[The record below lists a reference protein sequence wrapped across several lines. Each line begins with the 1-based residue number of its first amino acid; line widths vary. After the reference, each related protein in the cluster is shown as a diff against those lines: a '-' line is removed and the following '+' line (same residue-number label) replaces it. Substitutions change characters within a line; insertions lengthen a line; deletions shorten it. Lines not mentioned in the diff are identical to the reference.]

1 MLKYGSQTS
10 RIGAGAVML
19 DLGELAGEIP
29 REVSAISRESR
40 LGRILVRK
48 SGSGAAAD
56 AHSAVFRQFSIK
68 ETGGIFI
75 ISPDG
80 GESPE
85 EQVFRGAAAAARAS
99 AYLYPGMLTPRDTAV
114 TIDSKLCR
122 GCGDC
127 AAICPYIEMRERSS
141 GIACAYV
148 DQALCLGCG
157 ACIAHC
163 PTGAI
168 TQPIQS
174 DEQIGST
181 LEALLGKVACA
192 VEAR

>member
-1 MLKYGSQTS
+1 V
-10 RIGAGAVML
+10 IL
-19 DLGELAGEIP
+19 DLGELAGEVP
-29 REVSAISRESR
+29 CEASAISRESR
-40 LGRILVRK
+40 LGRILARK

-56 AHSAVFRQFSIK
+56 AHSAVLRQFAIK
-68 ETGGIFI
+68 ETDGIFI

-80 GESPE
+80 GGLPE
-85 EQVFRGAAAAARAS
+85 EQLLKGAAAAARAS
-99 AYLYPGMLTPRDTAV
+99 AYLYQGILIPRAIAV
-114 TIDSKLCR
+114 SIDSKLCR

-127 AAICPYIEMRERSS
+127 AVICPFIEMRERSS
-141 GIACAYV
+141 GVACAYI

-168 TQPIQS
+168 TQPLQS
-174 DEQIGST
+174 DEQISST